1 MFTLLVSVAAHGAPW
16 LCGETDVIYDSQSF
30 CASACGGD
38 CVEMTLDSGTCS
50 GTYKYYAFDRTTN
63 KTYALSVSKGK
74 WADFSSGLAIIRD
87 ARTNDILKGLLSFS
101 GESEAWIGL
110 YDPNMT
116 QSFNVVNDTR
126 FKWRDN
132 TVLNY
137 RNWADGQ
144 PDNKLNP
151 AGIGQTDIYGEHYG
165 VINLA
170 GLWSDA
176 ASNVMMNA
184 LVEFAGVQSCVSG
197 TVPGENVTPGE
208 MESAYC
214 SGSSNCYLCTDN
226 NDIYQCAQGEGGY
239 LCPQGQQECNVNY
252 AEAGCPAGT
261 VLNPVTDKC
270 ETAGTTICA
279 NGIYNPA
286 TNKCETAVTKTCPSG
301 YTYNSS
307 LNKCQ
312 ANPVCSSG
320 AYNSTAKKCVINAT
334 LTCPAGSYNPS
345 TGKCETEAS
354 FMCPPNYQNGYDS
367 VFLYYDPA
375 DELCAYNVR
384 NSGGGNWWVAFLDPT
399 LSCPYKPDGTS
410 VFIMTGSGKCEAPA
424 TVTCTSGFTYDS
436 SSGQCVTAPTCSG
449 GGVFN
454 SSTNKCELTVSN
466 TCPSGMTYNSSL
478 NTCQAPPLVDVCPSG
493 MTYDTGLDRC
503 VAPAVCSGGGILNAV
518 SDKCETI
525 ITSGNCPT
533 GYTFDP
539 VLDICRAPVNCP
551 TGATYNASTD
561 RCEAAV
567 TTSCPTGYTYNSSLN
582 KCQANPVCSSGST
595 YDPSAKKCLSS
606 STLLPCPEAFEKV
619 VFLNGG
625 VWAEMI
631 CYDDGWSEG
640 TACGYSCAGPMYK
653 YVEETYRGYHDTE
666 EECIYECSRYKDY
679 VIFYDDFNCQC
690 SGLRKE
696 RVYTFS
702 EDDLH
707 HEFALVEPS
716 ISCPSDFTYDSAL
729 SMCVKTPTCS
739 SGGTFNASTNKCE
752 LTVSTSCPAGMTY
765 NSAAGKCV
773 TSATCSQGVYDAAL
787 DVCKISVST
796 LCPSSYSYDSAQNKC
811 LKAPV
816 CTQGSYSVTV
826 DKCVA
831 DAAKACPT
839 GTIQNG
845 TICQAAPS
853 CQSGSYD
860 STLNKCFA
868 GATCPSSGNPCVNV
882 GGTYKCSAYGCYSS
896 TDQGNYNNED
906 TDEGANDKKADG
918 EVDEAGQC
926 LGTIYIFNGGDR
938 RCRKPGVQTG
948 FTDCCKDKDSWFGL
962 SECKPAEQALATLRD
977 WGEVDGQ
984 CHQVGEYCSEKWL
997 SVCVQK
1003 KKTYCCFGSA
1013 LARIIGEQG
1022 RQQLGIGWGTPKSPE
1037 CRGFTP
1043 EEFQKLDFDKID
1055 FSEWFEHYVEPE
1067 MQQNIN
1073 ENIRNAF
1080 ENIPV
1085 PVVQ

>member
-1 MFTLLVSVAAHGAPW
+1 MKHLILMITLLVSVAAYGAPW

-38 CVEMTLDSGTCS
+38 CVEMTPDGGTCS
-50 GTYKYYAFDRTTN
+50 GTYKNYAFDRATN
-63 KTYALSVSKGK
+63 KTYAITAATGK
-74 WADFSSGLAIIRD
+74 WTDFNSRLAIIRD

-151 AGIGQTDIYGEHYG
+151 ADIGNADIYGEHYG
-165 VINLA
+165 VMNLA

-176 ASNVMMNA
+176 GANVMMNA
-184 LVEFAGVQSCVSG
+184 LVEFVGVQSCVSG
-197 TVPGENVTPGE
+197 TVPGENVKPSE
-208 MESAYC
+208 MENAYC

-226 NDIYQCAQGEGGY
+226 TDIYQCAQGEGGY
-239 LCPQGQQECNVNY
+239 LCPQGQQECSVNY

-261 VLNPVTDKC
+261 VLNPLTDKC
-270 ETAGTTICA
+270 EASPSVSCPSGMTYDSGLDKCVAPAVCSGG
-279 NGIYNPA
+279 GILNA
-286 TNKCETAVTKTCPSG
+286 VSDKCETVITSGNCPTGYTFDPVLDICRAPVKCPTGATYNASTDRCEAAVTTNCPSG

-320 AYNSTAKKCVINAT
+320 STYNSSAKKCVINAT
-334 LTCPAGSYNPS
+334 IGSCPAGYTEQGNQCVKTTTYGASY
-345 TGKCETEAS
+345 G
-354 FMCPPNYQNGYDS
+354 
-367 VFLYYDPA
+367 
-375 DELCAYNVR
+375 
-384 NSGGGNWWVAFLDPT
+384 LDPE
-399 LSCPYKPDGTS
+399 CPYKCRKSGTNQSWYCNGSKWAPIDGHNCVENNTYICPDGGTAS
-410 VFIMTGSGKCEAPA
+410 YNIC
-424 TVTCTSGFTYDS
+424 TVTEIVPKPG
-436 SSGQCVTAPTCSG
+436 
-449 GGVFN
+449 
-454 SSTNKCELTVSN
+454 
-466 TCPSGMTYNSSL
+466 PS
-478 NTCQAPPLVDVCPSG
+478 
-493 MTYDTGLDRC
+493 
-503 VAPAVCSGGGILNAV
+503 
-518 SDKCETI
+518 
-525 ITSGNCPT
+525 
-533 GYTFDP
+533 
-539 VLDICRAPVNCP
+539 
-551 TGATYNASTD
+551 
-561 RCEAAV
+561 
-567 TTSCPTGYTYNSSLN
+567 
-582 KCQANPVCSSGST
+582 CSSG
-595 YDPSAKKCLSS
+595 
-606 STLLPCPEAFEKV
+606 
-619 VFLNGG
+619 
-625 VWAEMI
+625 
-631 CYDDGWSEG
+631 
-640 TACGYSCAGPMYK
+640 
-653 YVEETYRGYHDTE
+653 
-666 EECIYECSRYKDY
+666 
-679 VIFYDDFNCQC
+679 
-690 SGLRKE
+690 
-696 RVYTFS
+696 
-702 EDDLH
+702 
-707 HEFALVEPS
+707 
-716 ISCPSDFTYDSAL
+716 FTYDSAL
-729 SMCVKTPTCS
+729 SMCVKAPSCKN
-739 SGGTFNASTNKCE
+739 GGVLNSSTNKCE

-773 TSATCSQGVYDAAL
+773 ASAVCSQGVYDAAL
-787 DVCKISVST
+787 DLCKISVST
-796 LCPSSYSYDSAQNKC
+796 LCPSGYSYDKPQNKC
-811 LKAPV
+811 LKTPV
-816 CTQGSYSVTV
+816 CTQGSYSVTI
-826 DKCVA
+826 DKCVSNA
-831 DAAKACPT
+831 SKNCPT
-839 GTIQNG
+839 GTALSG

-853 CQSGSYD
+853 CPSGSYD
-860 STLNKCFA
+860 SGLNQCFA
-868 GATCPSSGNPCVNV
+868 GATCPSSGNPCVNI
-882 GGTYKCSAYGCYSS
+882 GGSWKCSAYGCYSS

-906 TDEGANDKKADG
+906 TTEGENDKKADG

-926 LGTIYIFNGGDR
+926 LGTVYIFNGGDR

-984 CHQVGEYCSEKWL
+984 CHYVGDYCSEKWL
-997 SVCVQK
+997 SVCVQR

>member
-1 MFTLLVSVAAHGAPW
+1 MKHLILMFTLLVSVVAHGAPW

-38 CVEMTLDSGTCS
+38 CVEMAPDGGMCS
-50 GTYKYYAFDRTTN
+50 GTYKNYAFDRTTN

-74 WADFSSGLAIIRD
+74 WTDFSSGLAIIRD

-151 AGIGQTDIYGEHYG
+151 ADIGNTDVYGEHYG
-165 VINLA
+165 VMNLA

-176 ASNVMMNA
+176 GANVMMNA

-226 NDIYQCAQGEGGY
+226 TDIYQCAQGEGGY

-261 VLNPVTDKC
+261 VLNPLTDKC
-270 ETAGTTICA
+270 EASPSVSCPTGMTYDSGLDRCVAPAVCSGG
-279 NGIYNPA
+279 GILN
-286 TNKCETAVTKTCPSG
+286 TVSDKCETVITSGNCPTGYTFDPVLDICKAPVKCPTGATYNASADRCEAAVTTSCPSG

-320 AYNSTAKKCVINAT
+320 STYNSTAKTCVINAT
-334 LTCPAGSYNPS
+334 IGSCPAGYTEQGNQCVKTTTYPATGSFTICKVQTFLGREIVGQSNINDPNSYIWTDVGIFSYTPGRDGFDSNCNIIGIILRKSPPYS
-345 TGKCETEAS
+345 LGEPQTIYPGETG
-354 FMCPPNYQNGYDS
+354 FMLHQGCGGSCINSKVINLSEPNS
-367 VFLYYDPA
+367 
-375 DELCAYNVR
+375 
-384 NSGGGNWWVAFLDPT
+384 S
-399 LSCPYKPDGTS
+399 SCPNGGVLNGNQCVVTETIPKPNNS
-410 VFIMTGSGKCEAPA
+410 CA
-424 TVTCTSGFTYDS
+424 SGFTYDS
-436 SSGQCVTAPTCSG
+436 ALGICVKTPTCNSG
-449 GGVFN
+449 GTFN
-454 SSTNKCELTVSN
+454 SSTNKCELTVS
-466 TCPSGMTYNSSL
+466 S
-478 NTCQAPPLVDVCPSG
+478 
-493 MTYDTGLDRC
+493 
-503 VAPAVCSGGGILNAV
+503 
-518 SDKCETI
+518 
-525 ITSGNCPT
+525 
-533 GYTFDP
+533 
-539 VLDICRAPVNCP
+539 
-551 TGATYNASTD
+551 
-561 RCEAAV
+561 
-567 TTSCPTGYTYNSSLN
+567 
-582 KCQANPVCSSGST
+582 
-595 YDPSAKKCLSS
+595 
-606 STLLPCPEAFEKV
+606 
-619 VFLNGG
+619 
-625 VWAEMI
+625 
-631 CYDDGWSEG
+631 
-640 TACGYSCAGPMYK
+640 
-653 YVEETYRGYHDTE
+653 
-666 EECIYECSRYKDY
+666 
-679 VIFYDDFNCQC
+679 
-690 SGLRKE
+690 
-696 RVYTFS
+696 
-702 EDDLH
+702 
-707 HEFALVEPS
+707 
-716 ISCPSDFTYDSAL
+716 
-729 SMCVKTPTCS
+729 
-739 SGGTFNASTNKCE
+739 
-752 LTVSTSCPAGMTY
+752 SCPAGMTY

-773 TSATCSQGVYDAAL
+773 ASAVCSLGVYDAAL

-796 LCPSSYSYDSAQNKC
+796 LCPSGYSYDSAQNKC
-811 LKAPV
+811 QKDPV

-826 DKCVA
+826 DKCVNNA
-831 DAAKACPT
+831 SKNCPT
-839 GTIQNG
+839 GTALSGN
-845 TICQAAPS
+845 T
-853 CQSGSYD
+853 CQSDPLCSSGFYD
-860 STLNKCFA
+860 IGLDQCLS
-868 GATCPSSGNPCVNV
+868 GATCPSTGNPCVNV
-882 GGTYKCSAYGCYSS
+882 GGSWRCSAYGCYSS

-906 TDEGANDKKADG
+906 TEEGANDKKADG

-926 LGTIYIFNGGDR
+926 MGTIYIFNGGDR

-948 FTDCCKDKDSWFGL
+948 LTDCCKDKDSWFGL

-984 CHQVGEYCSEKWL
+984 CHYVGDYCSEKWL
-997 SVCVQK
+997 SVCVQR

-1043 EEFQKLDFDKID
+1043 DEFQKLDFDKID

>member
-1 MFTLLVSVAAHGAPW
+1 MKHLILIAIFLTALTSHAAPW

-38 CVEMTLDSGTCS
+38 CVEMTPDGGTCS
-50 GTYKYYAFDRTTN
+50 GTYKNYAFDRTTN
-63 KTYALSVSKGK
+63 KTYAITAATGK
-74 WADFSSGLAIIRD
+74 WTDFNSRLAIIRD

-101 GESEAWIGL
+101 GESDAWIGL
-110 YDPNMT
+110 YDQNMT

-151 AGIGQTDIYGEHYG
+151 ADIGNADIYGEHYG
-165 VINLA
+165 VMNLA

-176 ASNVMMNA
+176 GANVMMNA

-197 TVPGENVTPGE
+197 TVPGENVKPGE
-208 MESAYC
+208 MENAYC
-214 SGSSNCYLCTDN
+214 DGSSNCYLCTDN
-226 NDIYQCAQGEGGY
+226 TDIYQCAQGEGGY

-270 ETAGTTICA
+270 EAS
-279 NGIYNPA
+279 
-286 TNKCETAVTKTCPSG
+286 PS
-301 YTYNSS
+301 
-307 LNKCQ
+307 
-312 ANPVCSSG
+312 
-320 AYNSTAKKCVINAT
+320 
-334 LTCPAGSYNPS
+334 
-345 TGKCETEAS
+345 
-354 FMCPPNYQNGYDS
+354 
-367 VFLYYDPA
+367 
-375 DELCAYNVR
+375 
-384 NSGGGNWWVAFLDPT
+384 
-399 LSCPYKPDGTS
+399 
-410 VFIMTGSGKCEAPA
+410 
-424 TVTCTSGFTYDS
+424 
-436 SSGQCVTAPTCSG
+436 
-449 GGVFN
+449 
-454 SSTNKCELTVSN
+454 VS
-466 TCPSGMTYNSSL
+466 
-478 NTCQAPPLVDVCPSG
+478 CPSG
-493 MTYDTGLDRC
+493 MTYDSGLDRC

-518 SDKCETI
+518 SDKCETV

-539 VLDICRAPVNCP
+539 VLDICRAPVKCP
-551 TGATYNASTD
+551 TGATYNSATD

-567 TTSCPTGYTYNSSLN
+567 TTSCPSGYTYNSSLN
-582 KCQANPVCSSGST
+582 KCQANPVCSSGT
-595 YDPSAKKCLSS
+595 YNSSAKKCVINATLTCPTGSYNA
-606 STLLPCPEAFEKV
+606 STNKCESQATEKYETCTATIKLTVCTDHNYGNTGTFECSVSTGQTCVFNWQGKNYSYPFTSECAMITSTNAWQGTTYVYPGERKVVDCDAGDTIYHNTSQKSLTCPEGN
-619 VFLNGG
+619 LNSSGK
-625 VWAEMI
+625 
-631 CYDDGWSEG
+631 CD
-640 TACGYSCAGPMYK
+640 TAP
-653 YVEETYRGYHDTE
+653 T
-666 EECIYECSRYKDY
+666 
-679 VIFYDDFNCQC
+679 
-690 SGLRKE
+690 
-696 RVYTFS
+696 
-702 EDDLH
+702 
-707 HEFALVEPS
+707 
-716 ISCPSDFTYDSAL
+716 ISCLSGFTYDSAL
-729 SMCVKTPTCS
+729 GMCVKTPTCN

-752 LTVSTSCPAGMTY
+752 LTVSTSCPSGMTY
-765 NSAAGKCV
+765 NSVAGKCV

-796 LCPSSYSYDSAQNKC
+796 LCPSGYSYDSAQNKC

-868 GATCPSSGNPCVNV
+868 GATCPSSGNPCVNI
-882 GGTYKCSAYGCYSS
+882 GGSWKCSAYGCYSS

-906 TDEGANDKKADG
+906 TEEGENDKKADG

-984 CHQVGEYCSEKWL
+984 CHYVGDYCSEKWL
-997 SVCVQK
+997 SVCVQR

>member
-1 MFTLLVSVAAHGAPW
+1 MKHLILITTLLVSVAAHGAPW

-38 CVEMTLDSGTCS
+38 CVEMTPDSGTCS
-50 GTYKYYAFDRTTN
+50 GTYKNYAFDRTTN

-74 WADFSSGLAIIRD
+74 WADFLSGLAIIRD
-87 ARTNDILKGLLSFS
+87 ARTNDIFKGLLSFS

-137 RNWADGQ
+137 RNWAERQ

-151 AGIGQTDIYGEHYG
+151 ADIGQTDIYGEHYG

-197 TVPGENVTPGE
+197 TVPGENVKPGE
-208 MESAYC
+208 MENAYC
-214 SGSSNCYLCTDN
+214 DGSSNCYLCTDN
-226 NDIYQCAQGEGGY
+226 TDIYQCAQGEGGY

-270 ETAGTTICA
+270 ETS
-279 NGIYNPA
+279 P
-286 TNKCETAVTKTCPSG
+286 
-301 YTYNSS
+301 
-307 LNKCQ
+307 
-312 ANPVCSSG
+312 
-320 AYNSTAKKCVINAT
+320 
-334 LTCPAGSYNPS
+334 
-345 TGKCETEAS
+345 
-354 FMCPPNYQNGYDS
+354 S
-367 VFLYYDPA
+367 VF
-375 DELCAYNVR
+375 
-384 NSGGGNWWVAFLDPT
+384 
-399 LSCPYKPDGTS
+399 
-410 VFIMTGSGKCEAPA
+410 
-424 TVTCTSGFTYDS
+424 
-436 SSGQCVTAPTCSG
+436 
-449 GGVFN
+449 
-454 SSTNKCELTVSN
+454 
-466 TCPSGMTYNSSL
+466 
-478 NTCQAPPLVDVCPSG
+478 CPSG
-493 MTYDTGLDRC
+493 MTYDSGLDRC

-518 SDKCETI
+518 SDKCETV

-539 VLDICRAPVNCP
+539 VLDICRASVKCP
-551 TGATYNASTD
+551 TGATYNSATD

-567 TTSCPTGYTYNSSLN
+567 TTSCPSGYTYNSSLN
-582 KCQANPVCSSGST
+582 KCQSNPVCSTGIYNST
-595 YDPSAKKCLSS
+595 AKKCVINATIGS
-606 STLLPCPEAFEKV
+606 CPVGYTEQGNQCVKTTTYPATASCPPNHLFYPGKGCEKQGHV
-619 VFLNGG
+619 NIYRCGNSG
-625 VWAEMI
+625 VRSECAVTA
-631 CYDDGWSEG
+631 YDDYLCQSSECERGCEITTTPCG
-640 TACGYSCAGPMYK
+640 TGTYTSAMYTCPSGGTLSGTTCTVTETAPKPEPSCATG
-653 YVEETYRGYHDTE
+653 
-666 EECIYECSRYKDY
+666 
-679 VIFYDDFNCQC
+679 
-690 SGLRKE
+690 
-696 RVYTFS
+696 
-702 EDDLH
+702 
-707 HEFALVEPS
+707 
-716 ISCPSDFTYDSAL
+716 FTYDAAL
-729 SMCVKTPTCS
+729 QMCVKTPTCNN
-739 SGGTFNASTNKCE
+739 GGVFNSSTNKCE

-773 TSATCSQGVYDAAL
+773 ASAVCSQGVYDAAL
-787 DVCKISVST
+787 DLCKISVST
-796 LCPSSYSYDSAQNKC
+796 LCPSGYSYDKPQNKC
-811 LKAPV
+811 LKVPL

-826 DKCVA
+826 DKCVSNA
-831 DAAKACPT
+831 SKNCPT
-839 GTIQNG
+839 GTALSG
-845 TICQAAPS
+845 SVCQSSPS

-860 STLNKCFA
+860 SGLNQCFA
-868 GATCPSSGNPCVNV
+868 GATCPSSGNPCVNI
-882 GGTYKCSAYGCYSS
+882 GGSWRCSVYGCYSS
-896 TDQGNYNNED
+896 TEQGNYNNED
-906 TDEGANDKKADG
+906 TEEGANDKKADG

-926 LGTIYIFNGGDR
+926 MGTIYIFNGGDR

-948 FTDCCKDKDSWFGL
+948 FTDCCKDKEDWFGL
-962 SECKPAEQALATLRD
+962 SECKPAEQALSTLRD

-984 CHQVGEYCSEKWL
+984 CHYVGDYCSEKWL
-997 SVCVQK
+997 TVCVQK

>member
-1 MFTLLVSVAAHGAPW
+1 MKHLILMFTLLVSVAAHGAPW
-16 LCGETDVIYDSQSF
+16 LCGETDVIYDSSSL
-30 CASACGGD
+30 CTAVCPAD
-38 CVEMTLDSGTCS
+38 CVEMTPDGGTCS
-50 GTYKYYAFDRTTN
+50 GTYKNYAFDRATN
-63 KTYALSVSKGK
+63 KTYAITAATGK
-74 WADFSSGLAIIRD
+74 WTDFNSKLAIIRD
-87 ARTNDILKGLLSFS
+87 DRTNDILKGLLSFS

-116 QSFNVVNDTR
+116 QSFNSVNDTR
-126 FKWRDN
+126 FKWRDG

-151 AGIGQTDIYGEHYG
+151 ADIGNTDVYGEHYG
-165 VINLA
+165 VMNLA

-176 ASNVMMNA
+176 GANVMMNA

-226 NDIYQCAQGEGGY
+226 TEIYQCAQGEGGY
-239 LCPQGQQECNVNY
+239 LCPQGQQECSVNY

-261 VLNPVTDKC
+261 VLNPLNDKCEASPSVSCPTGMTYDSGLDRCVAPAVCSGGGILNTVSDKC
-270 ETAGTTICA
+270 ETVMTSGNCPTGYTFDPVLDICRA
-279 NGIYNPA
+279 PVKCPTGA
-286 TNKCETAVTKTCPSG
+286 TYSASTDRCEAAVTTSCPSG

-320 AYNSTAKKCVINAT
+320 TYNSTAKKCVISAT
-334 LTCPAGSYNPS
+334 IGSCPAGY
-345 TGKCETEAS
+345 TEQGNQCVKTTTYSAVGA
-354 FMCPPNYQNGYDS
+354 CPIGYAEQGNECVNNSGSQSCGSAYDFESGNGYACYLPTSSTYGVWFKTIGICNIYCLGQIKTDKI
-367 VFLYYDPA
+367 YTCP
-375 DELCAYNVR
+375 N
-384 NSGGGNWWVAFLDPT
+384 GGT
-399 LSCPYKPDGTS
+399 LSGT
-410 VFIMTGSGKCEAPA
+410 TC
-424 TVTCTSGFTYDS
+424 TVTETALKPEPSCPSGFTYD
-436 SSGQCVTAPTCSG
+436 
-449 GGVFN
+449 
-454 SSTNKCELTVSN
+454 
-466 TCPSGMTYNSSL
+466 
-478 NTCQAPPLVDVCPSG
+478 
-493 MTYDTGLDRC
+493 
-503 VAPAVCSGGGILNAV
+503 
-518 SDKCETI
+518 
-525 ITSGNCPT
+525 
-533 GYTFDP
+533 
-539 VLDICRAPVNCP
+539 
-551 TGATYNASTD
+551 
-561 RCEAAV
+561 AA
-567 TTSCPTGYTYNSSLN
+567 L
-582 KCQANPVCSSGST
+582 Q
-595 YDPSAKKCLSS
+595 
-606 STLLPCPEAFEKV
+606 
-619 VFLNGG
+619 
-625 VWAEMI
+625 
-631 CYDDGWSEG
+631 
-640 TACGYSCAGPMYK
+640 
-653 YVEETYRGYHDTE
+653 
-666 EECIYECSRYKDY
+666 
-679 VIFYDDFNCQC
+679 
-690 SGLRKE
+690 
-696 RVYTFS
+696 
-702 EDDLH
+702 
-707 HEFALVEPS
+707 
-716 ISCPSDFTYDSAL
+716 
-729 SMCVKTPTCS
+729 MCVKTPTCS
-739 SGGTFNASTNKCE
+739 NGGVFNATTDKCE
-752 LTVSTSCPAGMTY
+752 LTISTSCPSGMTY

-773 TSATCSQGVYDAAL
+773 AFAVCSLGVYDAAL
-787 DVCKISVST
+787 DICKISVST
-796 LCPSSYSYDSAQNKC
+796 LCPSGYSYDSAQNKC
-811 LKAPV
+811 MKAPV

-826 DKCVA
+826 DKCVSNA
-831 DAAKACPT
+831 SKNCPT
-839 GTIQNG
+839 GTALSGN
-845 TICQAAPS
+845 T
-853 CQSGSYD
+853 CQSDPLCSSGFYD
-860 STLNKCFA
+860 TGLDQCLF
-868 GATCPSSGNPCVNV
+868 GATCPSTGNPCVNI
-882 GGTYKCSAYGCYSS
+882 GGSWKCSAYGCYSS

-906 TDEGANDKKADG
+906 TTEGENDKKADG